1 MIVIYM
7 VKNCV
12 NGKVYIGSTGDVN
25 HRFNKHEY
33 DLNNSIHHNDH
44 LQRAWNKYG
53 SDSFEFKTLM
63 VCPDNERNHCEQ
75 MFIDL
80 YDSQNH
86 EFGYN
91 IRDADSHSI
100 AEETK
105 VKMSKAR
112 IGYKWSE
119 ESKKKLSESISGKNH
134 WNYGNKH
141 SDETKQKMSENHAD
155 FSGENHPQWKNYAR
169 VLKSNNK
176 HYGVRYYIKFKGK
189 QIKNSKYFNKLIDW
203 FFENYPDE
211 DLEISMEVLDN
222 ALFS

>member
-7 VKNCV
+7 IKNCV

-63 VCPDNERNHCEQ
+63 VCPDKERNHCEQ

-80 YDSQNH
+80 YDSQNRD
-86 EFGYN
+86 FGYN
-91 IRDADSHSI
+91 IRDANSQFHT
-100 AEETK
+100 E
-105 VKMSKAR
+105 
-112 IGYKWSE
+112 
-119 ESKKKLSESISGKNH
+119 
-134 WNYGNKH
+134 
-141 SDETKQKMSENHAD
+141 ETKQKISESLKGREISKDAR
-155 FSGENHPQWKNYAR
+155 KN
-169 VLKSNNK
+169 LSKSLIGNK
-176 HYGVRYYIKFKGK
+176 NAVKDYCTIVKYGVRNGTQKYGFYHNGTYKK
-189 QIKNSKYFNKLIDW
+189 QSIDLFKLIDW
-203 FFENYPDE
+203 GLKEYPDE

-222 ALFS
+222 ALLS